1 MNINMKTV
9 IILTATLFITSF
21 AFAETKDE
29 LIEKV
34 MSLSNLE
41 ADFAEATSRTLNNL
55 TQVVDTEN
63 TEEML
68 KVAREYIRKN
78 NLNPIYA
85 TALDETYSE
94 EELKLLIEYY
104 ESIPKEYEELIKKN
118 SVDFR
123 VNYALEMSE
132 WRQGLFDEINSVF
145 RNKPTPD
152 TRSKAWNEMT
162 SREKQF
168 YIMGV
173 MDASSYTYYNFY
185 YHAKDSVDEATLKPI
200 ILNVHSDITI
210 TFSYLELITVMNE
223 LYSDPKNQHI
233 AFGEILRTAE
243 SKLQGKDISSHLT
256 KLQKQADA
264 KINKDNPNQKLEP
277 TVKTPVE

>member
-1 MNINMKTV
+1 M
-9 IILTATLFITSF
+9 
-21 AFAETKDE
+21 D
-29 LIEKV
+29 
-34 MSLSNLE
+34 
-41 ADFAEATSRTLNNL
+41 
-55 TQVVDTEN
+55 
-63 TEEML
+63 EML
-68 KVAREYIRKN
+68 ELARAYIRN
-78 NLNPIYA
+78 NGLKPLYA
-85 TALDETYSE
+85 SALDETYSE
-94 EELKLLIEYY
+94 EELKLLIKYY

-145 RNKPTPD
+145 RNKPTPN

-173 MDASSYTYYNFY
+173 MDGSSYTYLCFY
-185 YHAKDSVDEATLKPI
+185 PELKVSLGEEELKPI
-200 ILNVHSDITI
+200 FTNVHNYTAI
-210 TFSYLELITVMNE
+210 TFSYLELIAVMDE

-243 SKLQGKDISSHLT
+243 SKLQGKDISAHLT

-264 KINKDNPNQKLEP
+264 KINKNNPKLEP
-277 TVKTPVE
+277 AVKTPVE

>member
-1 MNINMKTV
+1 MK
-9 IILTATLFITSF
+9 IITLATALFITSF
-21 AFAETKDE
+21 AFAESKEE

-41 ADFAEATSRTLNNL
+41 TDFAEATERTLYSLSQTAESKNMDE
-55 TQVVDTEN
+55 V
-63 TEEML
+63 L
-68 KVAREYIRKN
+68 KLAREYMRN
-78 NLNPIYA
+78 NSLKPLYA
-85 TALDETYSE
+85 TALDETYSA
-94 EELKLLIEYY
+94 EELKLLIKYY
-104 ESIPKEYEELIKKN
+104 ETIPKEYEELIKKN

-152 TRSKAWNEMT
+152 TRAKAWNEMT

-173 MDASSYTYYNFY
+173 MDGYSYAYLNFY
-185 YHAKDSVDEATLKPI
+185 HHSKDSVDEATLKPI
-200 ILNVHSDITI
+200 ILNIHSDITI
-210 TFSYLELITVMNE
+210 TFSYLELIAVMDEFYND
-223 LYSDPKNQHI
+223 SKNQHI

-243 SKLQGKDISSHLT
+243 SKLQGKDISTHLI

-264 KINKDNPNQKLEP
+264 KNNKKNPNQKLEP